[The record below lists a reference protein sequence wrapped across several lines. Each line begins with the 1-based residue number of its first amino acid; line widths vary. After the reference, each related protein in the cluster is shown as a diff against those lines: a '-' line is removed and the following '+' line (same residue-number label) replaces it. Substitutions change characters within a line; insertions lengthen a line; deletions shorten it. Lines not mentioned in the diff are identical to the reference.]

1 MNKDLNLNVVD
12 ICPKC
17 RGSRC
22 ELGYKATTC
31 THCNGTGMETVSR
44 GTVFKISIFY
54 FIFNSLYKS

>member
-1 MNKDLNLNVVD
+1 VNKDLNLNVVD

-44 GTVFKISIFY
+44 GTTFTINIF
-54 FIFNSLYKS
+54 F

>member
-22 ELGYKATTC
+22 EIGYKATTC

-44 GTVFKISIFY
+44 GGYRICNKYFFFKLIV
-54 FIFNSLYKS
+54 

>member
-1 MNKDLNLNVVD
+1 VNKDLNLNVVD

-22 ELGYKATTC
+22 EIGYKATTC

-44 GTVFKISIFY
+44 GGYRICNKY
-54 FIFNSLYKS
+54 FFF

>member
-22 ELGYKATTC
+22 ELGYKAITC
-31 THCNGTGMETVSR
+31 THCNGTGMETISR
-44 GTVFKISIFY
+44 GKYRIYNKY
-54 FIFNSLYKS
+54 FFLN

>member
-1 MNKDLNLNVVD
+1 VNKDLNLNVVD

-44 GTVFKISIFY
+44 GTVFIINNFFLNSFY
-54 FIFNSLYKS
+54 N